1 MQHEHSHWDQVG
13 VTQVVNE
20 AADVAIVASIDTI
33 HFPILDNEKKKT
45 HVVKRKLACLT
56 FSGTITNR

>member
-20 AADVAIVASIDTI
+20 AADVAIVASIDAI
-33 HFPILDNEKKKT
+33 HFPILDNEKKT

-56 FSGTITNR
+56 FSGTINNS

>member
-33 HFPILDNEKKKT
+33 HFPILDNEKKNTCCEQKT
-45 HVVKRKLACLT
+45 CL
-56 FSGTITNR
+56 FNIFWHN

>member
-33 HFPILDNEKKKT
+33 HFPILDNEKKK
-45 HVVKRKLACLT
+45 HML
-56 FSGTITNR
+56 